1 MVEIEKCEQRGRRGE
16 QSSVVASS
24 LITMHLLAPQ
34 ALCMCV
40 REVEGVRGVEGVKEV
55 EGVGGAEGVGGGG
68 GVEGVEEVEGVGS
81 AYLLRAYTDRGYVF
95 CIT

>member
-24 LITMHLLAPQ
+24 LITMHQLAPQ

-40 REVEGVRGVEGVKEV
+40 REVEGV
-55 EGVGGAEGVGGGG
+55 G
-68 GVEGVEEVEGVGS
+68 GVEGVGE
-81 AYLLRAYTDRGYVF
+81 
-95 CIT
+95 CIPAQGLH